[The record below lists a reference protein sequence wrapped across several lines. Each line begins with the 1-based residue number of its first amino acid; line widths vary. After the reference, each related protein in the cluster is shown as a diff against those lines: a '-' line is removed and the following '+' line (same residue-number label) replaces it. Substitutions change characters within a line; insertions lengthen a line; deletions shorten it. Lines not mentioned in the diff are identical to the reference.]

1 MKCKIVIME
10 NFYQFSA
17 LIAAITFSSAGIL
30 IKKINIKNFFSIPFY
45 EGLFSITLMFI
56 FILLLTN
63 WSDSIG
69 TNSRD
74 TIFYFILAAILSST
88 GTMVYIFSLSKTSIG
103 VVLTICAA
111 FNVLTASTY
120 DYIINSISFDTLFF
134 IGSILILSS
143 IFILNI
149 KSFTGKNEINL
160 YGVFGAMFTGIFWGS
175 AVFLND
181 RAISDS
187 NIYTASITRSATGII
202 VMLSASIIL
211 RKKIDFSNDIKRYKL
226 FLLTAL
232 FLFLSNIIWYLSL
245 DNTTGSLTTIFGS
258 SAPIFGIILGYIFL
272 REKIGKIELLSIIIA
287 FSGIA
292 VMISS

>member
-1 MKCKIVIME
+1 M
-10 NFYQFSA
+10 
-17 LIAAITFSSAGIL
+17 
-30 IKKINIKNFFSIPFY
+30 
-45 EGLFSITLMFI
+45 
-56 FILLLTN
+56 
-63 WSDSIG
+63 
-69 TNSRD
+69 
-74 TIFYFILAAILSST
+74 
-88 GTMVYIFSLSKTSIG
+88 KTSIG